1 MREGANCWD
10 SSGSKVDQDIY
21 CQNEDARKIIN
32 HSFNY
37 TVVHTSD
44 RRILHHITYEYA
56 YYAGVL
62 LLSDLSQV
70 I

>member
-21 CQNEDARKIIN
+21 CQNEDGFKIIN

-37 TVVHTSD
+37 TVVHISD
-44 RRILHHITYEYA
+44 RRILHH
-56 YYAGVL
+56 L
-62 LLSDLSQV
+62 
-70 I
+70 